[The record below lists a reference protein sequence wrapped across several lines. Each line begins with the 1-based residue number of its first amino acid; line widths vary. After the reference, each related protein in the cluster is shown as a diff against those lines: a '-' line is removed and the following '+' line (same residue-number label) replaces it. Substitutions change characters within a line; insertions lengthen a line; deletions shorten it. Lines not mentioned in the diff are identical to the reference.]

1 MEYYISID
9 NEKQGPYSL
18 QELEERGIQA
28 TTLVMPAGGTRWI
41 PAWQI
46 EELRRILEGNAST
59 ENQTGTEGIPFVEA
73 TPMAQSAPSATEVPP
88 QPLQKRG
95 HMGCL
100 PGILITL
107 IVVASVLILT
117 CPKPEQHKEVLSSVI
132 TATVNDAANDSTNTT
147 GNELIDNAF
156 RSISNAFAGKVVEAA
171 VDNLVT
177 VDNYVVCSLGKV
189 NYNGKDY
196 VVSLGLLGH
205 IFTVDEDDLQKAAEQ
220 YYKKSEINVKE
231 QIRQK
236 AQKMLRENVVDP
248 ATTAIEGV
256 LGGAL
261 DGLLDGIGL
270 GTKHSHSEADRKQP
284 EDSL

>member
-1 MEYYISID
+1 M
-9 NEKQGPYSL
+9 
-18 QELEERGIQA
+18 
-28 TTLVMPAGGTRWI
+28 
-41 PAWQI
+41 
-46 EELRRILEGNAST
+46 
-59 ENQTGTEGIPFVEA
+59 
-73 TPMAQSAPSATEVPP
+73 
-88 QPLQKRG
+88 
-95 HMGCL
+95 
-100 PGILITL
+100 
-107 IVVASVLILT
+107 
-117 CPKPEQHKEVLSSVI
+117 
-132 TATVNDAANDSTNTT
+132 
-147 GNELIDNAF
+147 
-156 RSISNAFAGKVVEAA
+156 
-171 VDNLVT
+171 
-177 VDNYVVCSLGKV
+177 DNYVVCSLGKV

-270 GTKHSHSEADRKQP
+270 GTKHSLSEADEKQP

>member
-1 MEYYISID
+1 M
-9 NEKQGPYSL
+9 
-18 QELEERGIQA
+18 
-28 TTLVMPAGGTRWI
+28 
-41 PAWQI
+41 
-46 EELRRILEGNAST
+46 
-59 ENQTGTEGIPFVEA
+59 
-73 TPMAQSAPSATEVPP
+73 
-88 QPLQKRG
+88 
-95 HMGCL
+95 
-100 PGILITL
+100 
-107 IVVASVLILT
+107 
-117 CPKPEQHKEVLSSVI
+117 
-132 TATVNDAANDSTNTT
+132 NDAANDSTNTT

-236 AQKMLRENVVDP
+236 AQKMLQENVVDP

>member
-1 MEYYISID
+1 M
-9 NEKQGPYSL
+9 
-18 QELEERGIQA
+18 
-28 TTLVMPAGGTRWI
+28 
-41 PAWQI
+41 
-46 EELRRILEGNAST
+46 
-59 ENQTGTEGIPFVEA
+59 
-73 TPMAQSAPSATEVPP
+73 
-88 QPLQKRG
+88 
-95 HMGCL
+95 
-100 PGILITL
+100 
-107 IVVASVLILT
+107 
-117 CPKPEQHKEVLSSVI
+117 
-132 TATVNDAANDSTNTT
+132 NDAANDSTNTT

-236 AQKMLRENVVDP
+236 AQKMLQENVVDP

-270 GTKHSHSEADRKQP
+270 GTKRSHSEADRKQP